1 MLITTYKE
9 ANRLQS
15 SCISL
20 PTATVAVVTPHV
32 QYGKLNIVRVSDMH
46 LSCITCVC
54 YPACAYQNRVLQCM
68 YMSVF
73 EVLHE
78 LNVQAHACTCMCV
91 KFKLSCTVCS

>member
-9 ANRLQS
+9 ADQLQS

-20 PTATVAVVTPHV
+20 PTATVPVVTPHV
-32 QYGKLNIVRVSDMH
+32 QCGKLNIVQVSDMH

-54 YPACAYQNRVLQCM
+54 YPVCACQNRVLQCVH
-68 YMSVF
+68 MSVF

-78 LNVQAHACTCMCV
+78 LNVQAHACTCTCV
-91 KFKLSCTVCS
+91 